1 MPRPRLGRLRRLLLR
16 LVEEGGGDALLP
28 RGRLLLR
35 LLLLLQQRRV
45 VVGQRPR
52 LRGMRLLLPDEER
65 GGGVGSVGDRGGEV
79 DGGGGQA
86 V

>member
-1 MPRPRLGRLRRLLLR
+1 MLPRPRLGRLRRLRRLRR

-28 RGRLLLR
+28 RGRLLLLR
-35 LLLLLQQRRV
+35 QRRV

-52 LRGMRLLLPDEER
+52 LRGMWRLLLPDEER
-65 GGGVGSVGDRGGEV
+65 GGGVGSVGDSGGEV